1 MIHVGKFLDHSG
13 CVLPDI
19 FWKSKQF
26 IKTVHYAPTYLV
38 RYVKLRVTHA
48 PRTPGTF
55 SPPPRVS
62 DPDIHHGTCVTHVAW
77 CIPGSL
83 TSGFLWSRWWENV
96 PDIPSACAT
105 RIFTYLARDPWMCP
119 SGAHLI
125 ITLNVYKDNDYISGI
140 IFFSCIQTR
149 TGGRFPHTNYEIQEL
164 NQIVVE
170 GQLFLEWIIIHDG
183 YSKMKYYRVCQRQY
197 ISHKYRNQAALNLLP
212 TTGCQLTWCYNH
224 QAISTQNTEYCL
236 DIWPFCQIQRN
247 GYLMKLN

>member
-26 IKTVHYAPTYLV
+26 IKTVHYAPTYLI

-48 PRTPGTF
+48 PRMPGTF

-77 CIPGSL
+77 CMPGSL
-83 TSGFLWSRWWENV
+83 TSGFLWSRWWGNV
-96 PDIPSACAT
+96 PGIPSACAT

-125 ITLNVYKDNDYISGI
+125 VTLNIYKDNDYISGI

-149 TGGRFPHTNYEIQEL
+149 TGVRFPHTNYEIQEL

-170 GQLFLEWIIIHDG
+170 GQLFLEWIIIH
-183 YSKMKYYRVCQRQY
+183 MVIARW
-197 ISHKYRNQAALNLLP
+197 N
-212 TTGCQLTWCYNH
+212 TTGFVKGNIFL
-224 QAISTQNTEYCL
+224 ISIETKLHWTYYQPPASSWPGANITKPSAPTILNTA
-236 DIWPFCQIQRN
+236 
-247 GYLMKLN
+247 